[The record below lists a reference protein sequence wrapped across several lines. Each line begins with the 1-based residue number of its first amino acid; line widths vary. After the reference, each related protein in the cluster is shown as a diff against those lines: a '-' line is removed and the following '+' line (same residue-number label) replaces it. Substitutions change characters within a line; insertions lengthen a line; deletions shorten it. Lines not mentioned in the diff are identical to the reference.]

1 MFVRSTGLSNH
12 AEHEINL
19 IRAEG
24 LDQRGKN
31 SEEMMS
37 MSNKHTHNSARLTV
51 AGAQKST
58 NVATA
63 DFPGAIVT
71 QPKTQAHVAI
81 DRVVV
86 RDMHVGPKFLG
97 MKADHIRRFTFV

>member
-1 MFVRSTGLSNH
+1 MFVRSYGLSNRP
-12 AEHEINL
+12 EREINP

-24 LDQRGKN
+24 LDQRGKS

-37 MSNKHTHNSARLTV
+37 MSNKHAHNGAHPTG
-51 AGAQKST
+51 AGAPKST

-63 DFPGAIVT
+63 DFPGAPAT
-71 QPKTQAHVAI
+71 LPKTQAHVAI
-81 DRVVV
+81 DRVV
-86 RDMHVGPKFLG
+86 RCGMHVGPKFLG